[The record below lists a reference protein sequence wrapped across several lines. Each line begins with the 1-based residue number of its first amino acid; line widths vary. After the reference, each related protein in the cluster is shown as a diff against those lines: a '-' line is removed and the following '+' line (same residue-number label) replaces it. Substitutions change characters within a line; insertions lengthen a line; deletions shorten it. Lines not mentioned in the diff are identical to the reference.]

1 MTSAQFAN
9 SKYKPIAMPMPFG
22 ADDVNNYTIPGLVHS
37 ASSVNFPDGFP
48 VAYSAPNSG
57 GGKYVT
63 RKEMN
68 GIGNVA
74 SRYEFFRRVG
84 GIVTFDPAFATAIG
98 GYPQGI
104 VLDFVDGMNVH
115 KVYSAVDNNTVN
127 FLTNGVDGVNWVY
140 MNQDKGSIETV
151 LFATDSVPAE
161 GYYTAIG
168 TFRATRSGPM
178 QISSSVEKN
187 PVQAYTE
194 TLPGATDSGTYAL
207 YTRGSGY
214 SILICSLGTGDE
226 PSEWPAM
233 PTVTNTSSAQSVNWN
248 GHYNIMGDFGITAI
262 RQHYSDPWQYTTFIP
277 SVFRMYAEA
286 GTWYGVVCMHSDDLL
301 ITSTHVSGA
310 NATMTLERRRTT
322 LSGGITIYLA

>member
-22 ADDVNNYTIPGLVHS
+22 ADDTNNYAIPGLVHS

-48 VAYSAPNSG
+48 VAYSSPHSR

-84 GIVTFDPAFATAIG
+84 GIVTFDSAFATAIG
-98 GYPQGI
+98 GYPQGA

-115 KVYSAVDNNTVN
+115 KVYSTVDHNRVN
-127 FLTNGVDGVNWVY
+127 FVENGVDGVNWVY

-151 LFATDSVPAE
+151 LFAADSVPAE

-187 PVQAYTE
+187 PVQTYTE

-214 SILICSLGTGDE
+214 SILLCSLGTGDE
-226 PSEWPAM
+226 PSAWPEM
-233 PTVTNTSSAQSVNWN
+233 PTVTNTTSSQSVNWN
-248 GHYNIMGDFGITAI
+248 GHYSVMGDFGITTI

-277 SVFRMYAEA
+277 PVFRMYAEV

-301 ITSTHVSGA
+301 ITSTHVAGA

-322 LSGGITIYLA
+322 LSGGITIFLT

>member
-48 VAYSAPNSG
+48 VAYSSPHSG

-98 GYPQGI
+98 GYPQGA

-115 KVYSAVDNNTVN
+115 KVYSTVDHNRVN
-127 FLTNGVDGVNWVY
+127 FVENGVDGVNWVY
-140 MNQDKGSIETV
+140 MNQDKGSIESV
-151 LFATDSVPAE
+151 LFSIDSVPPE
-161 GYYTAIG
+161 GYDTPLAI
-168 TFRATRSGPM
+168 FKATRSGS
-178 QISSSVEKN
+178 IKVTGTIEKN
-187 PVQAYTE
+187 TVETYTE
-194 TLPGATDSGTYAL
+194 TLTGATDSGTYQY
-207 YTRGSGY
+207 YTLRSGY
-214 SILICSLGTGDE
+214 AILICSLGTE
-226 PSEWPAM
+226 STPSDWPI
-233 PTVTNTSSAQSVNWN
+233 PTVTNIPSTQSVNWN
-248 GHYNIMGDFGITAI
+248 GYYSIMGDYGVTTVRQPYNSQWTYGTFLPPTFQMFIT
-262 RQHYSDPWQYTTFIP
+262 S
-277 SVFRMYAEA
+277 
-286 GTWYGVVCMHSDDLL
+286 GTWYGVKCVHADDLR
-301 ITSTHVSGA
+301 IVSTKVAGA
-310 NATMTLERRRTT
+310 GSTMVTERKKTL
-322 LSGGITIYLA
+322 LSGGITIYLV

>member
-48 VAYSAPNSG
+48 VAYSSPHSG

-151 LFATDSVPAE
+151 LFAMDSVPPE
-161 GYYTAIG
+161 GYDTPLGI
-168 TFRATRSGPM
+168 FKATRSGA
-178 QISSSVEKN
+178 IKVTGTIEKN
-187 PVQAYTE
+187 TVETYTE
-194 TLPGATDSGTYAL
+194 TLTGATASGTYQY
-207 YTRGSGY
+207 YTLRGGY
-214 SILICSLGTGDE
+214 AILICSLGTGST
-226 PSEWPAM
+226 PSDWPI
-233 PTVTNTSSAQSVNWN
+233 PTVTNTSSTQSVNWN
-248 GHYNIMGDFGITAI
+248 GYYSIMGDYGVTTVRQPYNSQWTYGTFLPPTFQMYIT
-262 RQHYSDPWQYTTFIP
+262 S
-277 SVFRMYAEA
+277 
-286 GTWYGVVCMHSDDLL
+286 GTWYGVKCVHADDLR
-301 ITSTHVSGA
+301 IVSTNVAGA
-310 NATMTLERRRTT
+310 GSTMVNERKKTL
-322 LSGGITIYLA
+322 LSGGITIYLV